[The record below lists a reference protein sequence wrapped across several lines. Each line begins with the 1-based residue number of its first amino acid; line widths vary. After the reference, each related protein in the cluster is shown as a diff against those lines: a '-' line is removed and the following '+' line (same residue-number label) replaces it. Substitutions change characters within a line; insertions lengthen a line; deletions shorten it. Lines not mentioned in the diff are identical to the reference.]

1 MSKIGDLF
9 VRLGLKKD
17 EFSRGI
23 KDAKKETEG
32 FGIGLKNMAAGAKV
46 AWAAVAAAVVKF
58 ATDAVKM
65 TQKWGDEWKTMMAG
79 VNAAYGSFVRQL
91 ASGEGF
97 SNLFANMRE
106 AARLAREAARELD
119 EVFERT
125 TSYNYTEAQT
135 NKEIAQLQL
144 IMRDSSKSDKERMAA
159 AQQIIQK
166 TEELGRLKKDI
177 ATQEADGYRKQL
189 KSQTQ
194 MNDDEINFLV
204 REYNQNK
211 AIIDQGR
218 AYLNERKQAQK
229 DKTWLSIGAALDDT
243 PGGSALGQMRDDAA
257 QRVKDL
263 DAATSQAVKDV
274 AAVLQKYDKGNDEL
288 ISNLAKAE
296 VAVINVDTAM
306 YHAQMRATSMLG
318 SLSKAGSGVSTGDTT
333 DPGAEAAAKI
343 QQRAVDSA
351 KSELH
356 LLAEKY
362 NAEKALL
369 QQYGMDTEALTKEY
383 EANTYKILLDYTNK
397 RGANAQEREAMLRE
411 AYKAEKDELQQA
423 GIDIT
428 TLTDTFMKRLLEISD
443 EGFQEFVD
451 QLDEEF
457 PIELEP
463 IEIVDD
469 EFQAWLDQLE
479 RNVERA
485 KEITEDF
492 HNAVVAGFSDA
503 CQEMADQLFG
513 LEDFNPASVIK
524 ALLDPLCKM
533 AITAG
538 EIIMLEGIAT
548 VAAKDA
554 LLSFGWTGYGAIAA
568 GAALMA
574 AGAAASAGLAAL
586 AKNGGTATSSSTYQG
601 GSGAAS
607 TQTIK
612 TELEVVVTGRI
623 SGRDLVLSGQRTVS
637 ENNR

>member
-17 EFSRGI
+17 EFSKGLNE
-23 KDAKKETEG
+23 AKRETQG
-32 FGIGLKNMAAGAKV
+32 FGDKLKSMASGAKV

-65 TQKWGDEWKTMMAG
+65 TQKWGDQWNTTMAG
-79 VNAAYGSFVRQL
+79 VNAAYGAFVRQL

-106 AARLAREAARELD
+106 AARLAREAAQELD

-159 AQQIIQK
+159 AQQIIKK

-194 MNDDEINFLV
+194 MNDEEINFLV

-211 AIIDQGR
+211 AIIGQGR

-318 SLSKAGSGVSTGDTT
+318 TLSKAGAGGSTDTT
-333 DPGAEAAAKI
+333 DPAADAAAKI
-343 QQRAVDSA
+343 QQRAEDSA

-362 NAEKALL
+362 AQEKALL
-369 QQYGMDTEALTKEY
+369 QQYGYDVTALTKEY
-383 EANTYKILLDYTNK
+383 EENTYKILSDYAKKAGLT
-397 RGANAQEREAMLRE
+397 ADERADLLRK
-411 AYKAEKDELQQA
+411 AYKAELEELKQA
-423 GIDIT
+423 GLDTT
-428 TLTDTFMKRLLEISD
+428 TLTNQFMQKLLDLGD
-443 EGFQEFVD
+443 ESFQEFCN
-451 QLDEEF
+451 QLEAEF
-457 PIELEP
+457 PIELDP
-463 IEIVDD
+463 IEVDD
-469 EFQAWLDQLE
+469 TELQQWLDSLE
-479 RNVERA
+479 AAVQRA
-485 KEITEDF
+485 EDLAQEF
-492 HNAVVAGFSDA
+492 GDAVAGGFSDA
-503 CQEMADQLFG
+503 CQEMMGQLMG
-513 LEDFNPASVIK
+513 LQEFNPGAIVQALLEPLADMAIRQGEILIAEGIGVEACKK
-524 ALLDPLCKM
+524 ALESLN
-533 AITAG
+533 
-538 EIIMLEGIAT
+538 
-548 VAAKDA
+548 
-554 LLSFGWTGYGAIAA
+554 GYAAIAA
-568 GAALMA
+568 GVALVAIGSAAKM
-574 AGAAASAGLAAL
+574 GLAAL
-586 AKNGGTATSSSTYQG
+586 AKSGGSSSTASTYQG
-601 GSGAAS
+601 GAQS
-607 TQTIK
+607 TQTQMIES
-612 TELEVVVTGRI
+612 ELTVYVEGRI
-623 SGRDLVLSGQRTVS
+623 SGSDILLSGQRTVNS
-637 ENNR
+637 NNR

>member
-17 EFSRGI
+17 EFSKGLNE
-23 KDAKKETEG
+23 AKRETQG
-32 FGIGLKNMAAGAKV
+32 FGDKLKSMASGAKV

-65 TQKWGDEWKTMMAG
+65 TQKWGDEWRTTMAG
-79 VNAAYGSFVRQL
+79 VNAAYGAFVRQL
-91 ASGEGF
+91 SSGEGF
-97 SNLFANMRE
+97 TNLFANMRE
-106 AARLAREAARELD
+106 AARLAREAAQELD

-194 MNDDEINFLV
+194 MNDEEINFLV

-257 QRVKDL
+257 QKVKDL

-318 SLSKAGSGVSTGDTT
+318 ALSKAGTGGSTDTT
-333 DPGAEAAAKI
+333 DPAAEAAAKI

-351 KSELH
+351 KSEMH

-362 NAEKALL
+362 AQEKALL
-369 QQYGMDTEALTKEY
+369 QQYGYDVTALTKEY
-383 EANTYKILLDYTNK
+383 EENTYKILSDYAKKAGLT
-397 RGANAQEREAMLRE
+397 ADERADLLRK
-411 AYKAEKDELQQA
+411 AYKAELEELKQA
-423 GIDIT
+423 GLDTT
-428 TLTDTFMKRLLEISD
+428 TLTNQFMQKLLDLGD
-443 EGFQEFVD
+443 ESFQEFCN
-451 QLDEEF
+451 QLEAEF
-457 PIELEP
+457 PIELDP
-463 IEIVDD
+463 IEVDD
-469 EFQAWLDQLE
+469 TELQQWLDSLE
-479 RNVERA
+479 AAVQRA
-485 KEITEDF
+485 EDLAQEF
-492 HNAVVAGFSDA
+492 GDAVAGGFSDA
-503 CQEMADQLFG
+503 CQEMMGQLMG
-513 LEDFNPASVIK
+513 LQEFNPGAIVQALLEPLADMAIRQGEILIAEGIGVEACKK
-524 ALLDPLCKM
+524 ALESLN
-533 AITAG
+533 
-538 EIIMLEGIAT
+538 
-548 VAAKDA
+548 
-554 LLSFGWTGYGAIAA
+554 GYAAIAA
-568 GAALMA
+568 GVALVAIGSAAKM
-574 AGAAASAGLAAL
+574 GLAAL
-586 AKNGGTATSSSTYQG
+586 AKSGGSSSTASTYQG
-601 GSGAAS
+601 GVQS
-607 TQTIK
+607 TQTQMIES
-612 TELEVVVTGRI
+612 ELTVYVEGRI
-623 SGRDLVLSGQRTVS
+623 SGSDILLSGQRTVNS
-637 ENNR
+637 NNR

>member
-17 EFSRGI
+17 EFSKGLNE
-23 KDAKKETEG
+23 AKRETQG
-32 FGIGLKNMAAGAKV
+32 FGDKLKSMASGAKV

-65 TQKWGDEWKTMMAG
+65 TQKWGDQWNTTMAG
-79 VNAAYGSFVRQL
+79 VNAAYGAFVRQL
-91 ASGEGF
+91 SSGEGF
-97 SNLFANMRE
+97 TNLFANMRE
-106 AARLAREAARELD
+106 AARLAREAAQELD

-194 MNDDEINFLV
+194 MNDEEINFLV

-318 SLSKAGSGVSTGDTT
+318 SLSKAGTGGSTDTT
-333 DPGAEAAAKI
+333 DPAAEAAAKI

-362 NAEKALL
+362 AQEKALL
-369 QQYGMDTEALTKEY
+369 QQYGYDVTALTKEY
-383 EANTYKILLDYTNK
+383 EENTYKILSDYAKKAGLT
-397 RGANAQEREAMLRE
+397 ADERADLLRK
-411 AYKAEKDELQQA
+411 AYKAELEELKQA
-423 GIDIT
+423 GLDTT
-428 TLTDTFMKRLLEISD
+428 TLTNQFMQKLLDLGD
-443 EGFQEFVD
+443 ESFQEFVD
-451 QLDEEF
+451 QLEAEF
-457 PIELEP
+457 PIELDP
-463 IEIVDD
+463 IEVDD
-469 EFQAWLDQLE
+469 TELQQWLDSLE
-479 RNVERA
+479 AAVQRA
-485 KEITEDF
+485 EDLAQEF
-492 HNAVVAGFSDA
+492 GDAVAGGFSDA
-503 CQEMADQLFG
+503 CQEMMGQLMG
-513 LEDFNPASVIK
+513 LQEFNPGAIVQALLEPLADMAIRQGEILIAEGIGVEACKK
-524 ALLDPLCKM
+524 ALESLN
-533 AITAG
+533 
-538 EIIMLEGIAT
+538 
-548 VAAKDA
+548 
-554 LLSFGWTGYGAIAA
+554 GYAAIAA
-568 GAALMA
+568 GVALVAIGSAAKM
-574 AGAAASAGLAAL
+574 GLAAL
-586 AKNGGTATSSSTYQG
+586 AKSGGSSSTASTYQG
-601 GSGAAS
+601 GVQS
-607 TQTIK
+607 TQTQMIES
-612 TELEVVVTGRI
+612 ELTVYVEGRI
-623 SGRDLVLSGQRTVS
+623 SGSDILLSGQRTVNS
-637 ENNR
+637 NNR

>member
-17 EFSRGI
+17 EFSKGLNE
-23 KDAKKETEG
+23 AKRETQG
-32 FGIGLKNMAAGAKV
+32 FGDKLKGMASVAKV

-58 ATDAVKM
+58 ATDAIKM
-65 TQKWGDEWKTMMAG
+65 TQKWGDEWKVTMAG

-97 SNLFANMRE
+97 TNLFANMRE
-106 AARLAREAARELD
+106 AARLAREAAQELD

-125 TSYNYTEAQT
+125 TSYNYTEANTQ
-135 NKEIAQLQL
+135 KEIAQLQL
-144 IMRDSSKSDKERMAA
+144 IMRDSSKSDKERMDA
-159 AQQIIQK
+159 AQKIIQK
-166 TEELGRLKKDI
+166 TEELAALKKDI

-194 MNDDEINFLV
+194 MNDEEINFLV

-218 AYLNERKQAQK
+218 AYLKERKQAQK

-318 SLSKAGSGVSTGDTT
+318 TLSKAGTGGSTDTT
-333 DPGAEAAAKI
+333 DPAAEAAAKI

-362 NAEKALL
+362 SQEKALL
-369 QQYGMDTEALTKEY
+369 QQYGYDVTALTKEY
-383 EANTYKILLDYTNK
+383 EENTYKILSDYAKKAGLT
-397 RGANAQEREAMLRE
+397 ADERADLLRK
-411 AYKAEKDELQQA
+411 AYKAELEELKQA
-423 GIDIT
+423 GLDTT
-428 TLTDTFMKRLLEISD
+428 TLTNQFMQKLLDLGD
-443 EGFQEFVD
+443 ESFQEFCA
-451 QLDEEF
+451 QLEAEF
-457 PIELEP
+457 PIELDP
-463 IEIVDD
+463 IEIDNT
-469 EFQAWLDQLE
+469 ELQEWLDSLE
-479 RNVERA
+479 AAVQRA
-485 KEITEDF
+485 EELAQEF
-492 HNAVVAGFSDA
+492 GEAVAGGFSDA
-503 CQEMADQLFG
+503 CQEMMSQLMG
-513 LEDFNPASVIK
+513 LQDFNPGAIVQALLEPLADMAIREGEILIAEGIGVEACKK
-524 ALLDPLCKM
+524 ALESLN
-533 AITAG
+533 
-538 EIIMLEGIAT
+538 
-548 VAAKDA
+548 
-554 LLSFGWTGYGAIAA
+554 GYAAIAA
-568 GAALMA
+568 GAALVMIGSA
-574 AGAAASAGLAAL
+574 AKMGLAAL
-586 AKNGGTATSSSTYQG
+586 AKSGGSTSTASTYQG
-601 GSGAAS
+601 GVQS
-607 TQTIK
+607 TQTQMIES
-612 TELEVVVTGRI
+612 ELTVYVEGRI
-623 SGRDLVLSGQRTVS
+623 SGSDILLSGQRTVNS
-637 ENNR
+637 NNR

>member
-17 EFSRGI
+17 EFSKGLNE
-23 KDAKKETEG
+23 AKRETQG
-32 FGIGLKNMAAGAKV
+32 FGDKLKSMASGAKV

-65 TQKWGDEWKTMMAG
+65 TQKWGDQWNTTMAG
-79 VNAAYGSFVRQL
+79 VNAAYGAFVRQL

-106 AARLAREAARELD
+106 AARLAREAAQELD

-125 TSYNYTEAQT
+125 TSYNYTEANTQ
-135 NKEIAQLQL
+135 KEIAQLQL
-144 IMRDSSKSDKERMAA
+144 IMRDSSKSDKERMDA
-159 AQQIIQK
+159 AQKIIQK
-166 TEELGRLKKDI
+166 TEELAALKKDI

-194 MNDDEINFLV
+194 MNDEEINFLV

-318 SLSKAGSGVSTGDTT
+318 TLSKAGTGGSTDTT
-333 DPGAEAAAKI
+333 DPAAEAAAKI

-362 NAEKALL
+362 SQEKALL
-369 QQYGMDTEALTKEY
+369 QQYGYDVTALTKEY
-383 EANTYKILLDYTNK
+383 EENTYKILSDYAKKAGLT
-397 RGANAQEREAMLRE
+397 ADERADLLRK
-411 AYKAEKDELQQA
+411 AYKAELEELKQA
-423 GIDIT
+423 GLDTT
-428 TLTDTFMKRLLEISD
+428 TLTNQFMQKLLDLGD
-443 EGFQEFVD
+443 ESFQEFCD
-451 QLDEEF
+451 QLEAEF
-457 PIELEP
+457 PIELDP
-463 IEIVDD
+463 IEVDD
-469 EFQAWLDQLE
+469 TELQQWLDSLE
-479 RNVERA
+479 AAVQRA
-485 KEITEDF
+485 EDLAQEF
-492 HNAVVAGFSDA
+492 GDAVAGGFSDA
-503 CQEMADQLFG
+503 CQEMMGQLMG
-513 LEDFNPASVIK
+513 LQEFNPGAIVQALLEPLADMAIRQGEILIAEGIGVEACKK
-524 ALLDPLCKM
+524 ALESLN
-533 AITAG
+533 
-538 EIIMLEGIAT
+538 
-548 VAAKDA
+548 
-554 LLSFGWTGYGAIAA
+554 GYAAIAA
-568 GAALMA
+568 GVALVAIGSAAKM
-574 AGAAASAGLAAL
+574 GLAAL
-586 AKNGGTATSSSTYQG
+586 AKSGGSSSTASTYQG
-601 GSGAAS
+601 GVQS
-607 TQTIK
+607 TQTQMIES
-612 TELEVVVTGRI
+612 ELTVYVEGRI
-623 SGRDLVLSGQRTVS
+623 SGSDILLSGQRTVNS
-637 ENNR
+637 NNR

>member
-32 FGIGLKNMAAGAKV
+32 FDIGLKKMAAGAKV

-65 TQKWGDEWKTMMAG
+65 TQKWGDQWKTTMAG

-177 ATQEADGYRKQL
+177 ASQEADAYRKQL

-229 DKTWLSIGAALDDT
+229 AKTWLSIGAALDDT
-243 PGGSALGQMRDDAA
+243 PGGSPLNQARDDAA
-257 QRVKDL
+257 QQVRDL

-318 SLSKAGSGVSTGDTT
+318 SLSKAGSGVSTGPTT

-351 KSELH
+351 KSEMH

-369 QQYGMDTEALTKEY
+369 QQYGIDTEALTKEY

-397 RGANAQEREAMLRE
+397 HGANAQEREALLRA

-428 TLTDTFMKRLLEISD
+428 TLTDSFMKRLLEISD
-443 EGFQEFVD
+443 EGFQEFID

-463 IEIVDD
+463 FEIVDD

-492 HNAVVAGFSDA
+492 QNAVVAGFSDA

-568 GAALMA
+568 GAALMT

-601 GSGAAS
+601 GGGAAS

>member
-397 RGANAQEREAMLRE
+397 RGANAQEREALLRE